1 MFYDVENPMVND
13 KYWDDLDEDEID
25 EDVFGILAD
34 MEHDDLEQQE
44 RMSFFAWSREND
56 GYHF

>member
-1 MFYDVENPMVND
+1 MLYDVENAMVND
-13 KYWDDLDEDEID
+13 KYWNDLDEDEID